1 MGCGSLMC
9 SPTEAQQK
17 QIIDKRKAHMG
28 EMLKGKSG
36 SESTV
41 QCISQPGWSS
51 KNLRRQRGDMKT
63 RECHS
68 DFSEN
73 NLAGTDDSIH
83 SVLFPG
89 NSSAMLTYTTIK
101 DAAE

>member
-1 MGCGSLMC
+1 MGCGYLMC
-9 SPTEAQQK
+9 SPKEAQQK
-17 QIIDKRKAHMG
+17 QIIDKREAHIG

-41 QCISQPGWSS
+41 QCISQPGLSS

-63 RECHS
+63 RGCHS
-68 DFSEN
+68 DLSKN
-73 NLAGTDDSIH
+73 ILAGTDGSIH
-83 SVLFPG
+83 SVLFLG
-89 NSSAMLTYTTIK
+89 NSSAVLSCTTIK